1 MAWVYILRCSDDT
14 LYIGHTT
21 DIVARLQTHNDGL
34 GSRHTAVRRPVS
46 LAYSEQHP
54 STDSA
59 IARERQL
66 KHWSRSKKDVLI
78 SGDRDGL
85 KQLSKSRQKKRGS
98 RATLIRAKG

>member
-1 MAWVYILRCSDDT
+1 MASSSGDVGIILRCSDDT

-54 STDSA
+54 STYSA

-66 KHWSRSKKDVLI
+66 KRWSRSKKDALI
-78 SGDRDGL
+78 SGIEML
-85 KQLSKSRQKKRGS
+85 
-98 RATLIRAKG
+98 